1 MRTRLAIAVL
11 SILAA
16 LPAAAAV
23 KQSAP
28 EGFIVEHRLSIAAT
42 PAQAWAT
49 LGQPARWWPKEHTWS
64 GNPANLSL
72 SLTLGGCF
80 CERWP
85 DGGAEHGRIIMLRR
99 NELVRLNAALG
110 PLQDMAVTGVLSIA
124 IAPKDEGSEAIVT
137 YRVSGT
143 PAHALDKIAIA
154 VDQVVGLQFGGWA
167 ALDAAAVDKPAVKK
181 KP

>member
-1 MRTRLAIAVL
+1 MRTRLATAVVL
-11 SILAA
+11 ITAA
-16 LPAAAAV
+16 VPAAAAV
-23 KQSAP
+23 RQSAP
-28 EGFIVEHRLSIAAT
+28 DGFIVEHRLHIAAT

-49 LGQPARWWPKEHTWS
+49 LAQPARWWPKEHTWS
-64 GNPANLSL
+64 GDPANLSL

-85 DGGAEHGRIIMLRR
+85 DGGAEHGHVVLLRR

-124 IAPKDEGSEAIVT
+124 IAPKDEGSEAVVT

-143 PAHALDKIAIA
+143 PAHALDKLATV
-154 VDQVVGLQFGGWA
+154 VDQVVGLQFGSWA
-167 ALDAAAVDKPAVKK
+167 ALDATAPGKPAKK
-181 KP
+181 KS